1 MSDPFLIYLIKPLK
15 KIFWIKIALSNIA
28 TAFMEFSSINR
39 IVLYIVKCL
48 LFYILR
54 IFCSHYTDRSKNH
67 HTWQRFSKRRKN
79 RSKGW
84 TAIAWGGWA
93 SSCLCDSQ
101 QSRKCQEGCWK
112 GHFILP
118 FYFKY
123 NERYTPTFQMYC
135 TTIHEQS
142 HTFTM

>member
-1 MSDPFLIYLIKPLK
+1 ML
-15 KIFWIKIALSNIA
+15 
-28 TAFMEFSSINR
+28 T
-39 IVLYIVKCL
+39 
-48 LFYILR
+48 FYILR
-54 IFCSHYTDRSKNH
+54 IFFSHYTDRSKNH

-118 FYFKY
+118 LYLNIMKDTNLLFRCTVQPFMNKVIHLLCNSASYFKV
-123 NERYTPTFQMYC
+123 NMLWELMKDSLATNCWFNKMNDFLIC
-135 TTIHEQS
+135 
-142 HTFTM
+142 FLFFF